1 MEMEMHSPGL
11 PGRLSDFR
19 DVRSISPAASKS
31 FITIETVD
39 LSEPVI
45 SEISRCDMFGRWR
58 IA

>member
-1 MEMEMHSPGL
+1 MHSPGL